1 MFKIVIDP
9 GHGLYTSGKRCLK
22 SIDPKETRE
31 WTLNSRIA
39 GKVISKLKSYE
50 GYELLRVDDPTG
62 KTDISLT
69 TRTNKANKWGADFYL
84 SIHHNA
90 GIGGG
95 SGGGISAFVYPG
107 VDKETLDWQKA
118 IYDSLIKYT
127 GLKGNRS
134 QPLAQADFH
143 VLRETNMP
151 AVLIEDGFMD
161 STTDTPIILTEDFAE
176 KSANALVE
184 VIVKKGGL
192 KKKNEKPVN
201 PAPTPDPVKPPVK
214 PAEEKISVYYQTWDD
229 VQNKWLPEVKDLTDY
244 AGLFGHDVCA
254 IYARLTKGNIF
265 YKVHYKGGKWLP
277 EVKNREDY
285 AGLFNK
291 PIDGLM
297 MKTDTGKKIKYAVH
311 LRKSNKWL
319 PFVSRY
325 DAGDFD
331 NGYAGIIGQEI
342 DGVKIYIE

>member
-62 KTDISLT
+62 KTDVSLS

-184 VIVKKGGL
+184 VIVSKGKL
-192 KKKNEKPVN
+192 KKKTDTKPEETK
-201 PAPTPDPVKPPVK
+201 PTSPTN
-214 PAEEKISVYYQTWDD
+214 EKISVIYQVWED
-229 VQNKWLPEVKDLTDY
+229 VGNQWLPEVKNLEDY
-244 AGLFGHDVCA
+244 AGLYGRDVCCV
-254 IYARLTKGNIF
+254 YARLTKGNIF
-265 YKVHYKGGKWLP
+265 YKVHYKGGNWLP

-297 MKTDTGKKIKYAVH
+297 MRTDTGKKIKYAVH
-311 LRKSNKWL
+311 LRKLNKWL
-319 PFVSRY
+319 PFVSGY
-325 DAGDFD
+325 DETDINF
-331 NGYAGIIGQEI
+331 GYAGIIGNEI
-342 DGVKIYIE
+342 DGIKVYID